1 MGPTLELQQV
11 ALELNGVALLPEIT
25 ATFAPG
31 QLHVITGPNGAGKS
45 SLLKVMLGL
54 LPHRGRVLRNWAGK
68 PTSIAYV
75 PQQTAFEPS
84 LPVTVAEFL
93 QLGWTRWPF
102 FLGRKNHLGPD
113 MDAVLEEVGL
123 AGKRHLRLGQ
133 LSGGERQRL
142 LFARALQQNSN
153 CWFLDEPMTGLD
165 QPGQKLMTRKLQQL
179 KAAGVTLL
187 VVQHDPGW
195 ILENAD
201 QTWRVEEGLHLE
213 ELA

>member
-1 MGPTLELQQV
+1 MGPALELQKV
-11 ALELNGVALLPEIT
+11 SLKLNGLVLLPEIT
-25 ATFAPG
+25 ATFASG

-54 LPHRGRVLRNWAGK
+54 LPHKGKVLRNWPGK

-102 FLGRKNHLGPD
+102 FLGCKNHLNPVLST
-113 MDAVLEEVGL
+113 VLEEVGL
-123 AGKRHLRLGQ
+123 AGKKHLRLGQ
-133 LSGGERQRL
+133 LSGGECQRL
-142 LFARALQQNSN
+142 LFARALQQNSR

-165 QPGQKLMTRKLQQL
+165 QPGQKLITHKLQQL
-179 KAAGVTLL
+179 KATGVTLL

-213 ELA
+213 EMA